1 MGTSTKILRKMTMK
15 KTNVIKNIVL
25 VLFTLFFVKLLS
37 TGVSFED
44 SFIVAILSTLLGYL
58 EFRSENED
66 LKEIRHQAVQLN
78 HSLETTKKELEE
90 LRSHVSTVKLAQQV
104 KTVSRL

>member
-1 MGTSTKILRKMTMK
+1 MTMK
-15 KTNVIKNIVL
+15 KANVIKNIVL

-37 TGVSFED
+37 TGVSFQD

-58 EFRSENED
+58 EYRSENED
-66 LKEIRHQAVQLN
+66 LKEIRRQARELN
-78 HSLETTKKELEE
+78 LSLETTKKELEE

-104 KTVSRL
+104 RTVSKI

>member
-1 MGTSTKILRKMTMK
+1 MK
-15 KTNVIKNIVL
+15 KANVIKNIVL

-37 TGVSFED
+37 TGVSFQD

-58 EFRSENED
+58 EYRSENED
-66 LKEIRHQAVQLN
+66 LKEIRRQARELN
-78 HSLETTKKELEE
+78 LSLETTKKELEE

-104 KTVSRL
+104 RTVSKI